1 MRKLRFPKLASVL
14 VAACCLL
21 QPGTAA
27 PEKPVRRVLI
37 FYELGVSSPAVALVD
52 REIRTALEQT
62 PYQIELYAEYLETAL
77 FPDAASQQKFREWY
91 ILKYK
96 RLKPDVILAVGPSPL
111 KFMVESHEKFFRDI
125 PVVFCA
131 TTPEQ
136 AGSPKLN
143 SSFAGVWINFDP
155 AKTLEVALQLQP
167 STKHVVVVGGSGSTD
182 RMLVGIVRGTLRR
195 YEEKVEITYLTD
207 QAMSAF
213 LDRLKRLPP
222 NTIIFYTL
230 IRQDATGKHFI
241 PATQS
246 VPMITAVANAPVFV
260 TSDSLVGTG
269 AVGGY
274 VHSYAALGQ
283 IASRIA
289 TRILAGERPQDI
301 PIETDS
307 NLYMFDWSVLRRWGL
322 KESGVP
328 PGSILL
334 NRQRSLWESYK
345 YYIIAG
351 ILLCVIETL
360 LILGLLWQRSTRRKA
375 QQSLVERM
383 AFEKILS
390 ELSKTFINL
399 PEEQVGATIQQ
410 SLGRIGE
417 FLTLSR
423 ITLFDYS
430 QESRELTVAFS
441 WCGKGVENPPAVTR
455 INQLPWFSDRLLR
468 GDSILL
474 SDLNF
479 IPEKASL
486 ESDYLTRMG
495 AVSVAAIP
503 LRAGDEF
510 FGCISYVSTKR
521 RVQWTED
528 RVEQLKLLAEVFSNA
543 LMRQRA
549 LDARL
554 RHAAIVDSSD
564 DAIVSM
570 NLNGIIVSWNA
581 AAQRLFGYSE
591 AEAIGRPITMLI
603 PHELRDEEHLFH
615 QRLMDGEHVQ
625 RYETVRVVKGREKVA
640 VALTISPVRDSTG
653 NLVGFSEIAR
663 DITDRKRVE
672 HILRESEERFRL
684 VANSAPVLI
693 WMSGTDKLCNFFNQG
708 WLSFT
713 GRSMAEELGEGWA
726 SGVHPDDL
734 ENCLKIYSA
743 SFDARVDF
751 EMEYRLRRFD
761 GEYRWLVDYGVP
773 RFETDGAFC
782 GYIGSCVDISERKS
796 SEEALQ
802 ALSGRLI
809 HAQEE
814 ERARIARD
822 LHDDFSQSLALQC
835 IDLEQLLKKLA
846 KTETDERTRLLK
858 MLKRTKQMT
867 ADIRALS
874 HQLHS
879 NKLEYV
885 GLVPAVS
892 GLCKE
897 ISEKYEIQVRFTESG
912 FPQNIPKDVALC
924 LFRVA
929 QEAIGNV
936 VKHSQAKSAEV
947 ELSANSNGVS
957 LRITDEGKGFAP
969 HDTSREGGGLGL
981 VGMTERLRLVGGR
994 LLIRSELMQGTSI
1007 LAEVPMSAFPTE
1019 GQLRTV
1025 AAGGTEA

>member
-1 MRKLRFPKLASVL
+1 MRKLRFMRFAAVL

-21 QPGTAA
+21 QSGTAA

-96 RLKPDVILAVGPSPL
+96 KLRPDVILAVGPSPL
-111 KFMVESHEKFFRDI
+111 KFMVESHEKIFRDI

-136 AGSPKLN
+136 AGNPKLN
-143 SSFAGVWINFDP
+143 SNFAGVWINFDP

-167 STKHVVVVGGSGSTD
+167 ATQHVVVVGGSGATD
-182 RMLVGIVRGTLRR
+182 RLLVGIVRGALRR
-195 YEEKVEITYLTD
+195 YEGKVEITYLTD
-207 QAMSAF
+207 LAMSTL
-213 LDRLKRLPP
+213 LDQLKRLPP
-222 NTIIFYTL
+222 HMIIFYAL

-260 TSDSLVGTG
+260 NSDSLVGTG

-274 VHSYAALGQ
+274 VNSYAALGQ
-283 IASRIA
+283 IVSRIA

-301 PIETDS
+301 VIDTDS
-307 NLYMFDWSVLRRWGL
+307 NVYMFDWSALRRWGL

-328 PGSILL
+328 LGSIVI

-345 YYIIAG
+345 YFIVAG

-360 LILGLLWQRSTRRKA
+360 LVLGLLWQRAHRKKFEL
-375 QQSLVERM
+375 SLIDRM
-383 AFEKILS
+383 AFEKMLS
-390 ELSKTFINL
+390 HLSRTFINL
-399 PEEQVGATIQQ
+399 PEERVGATMQD
-410 SLGRIGE
+410 SLGRIAE
-417 FLTLSR
+417 FLKLSR

-430 QESRELTVAFS
+430 QENRELTMAFS
-441 WCGKGVENPPAVTR
+441 WCAKGVENPPAVTR

-468 GDSILL
+468 GDPILL
-474 SDLNF
+474 SDLNS
-479 IPEKASL
+479 IPEEASV
-486 ESDYLTRMG
+486 ERDYLTRMG
-495 AVSVAAIP
+495 ALSVAAIP
-503 LRAGDEF
+503 LKAGDEF

-521 RVQWTED
+521 RVLWTED
-528 RVEQLKLLAEVFSNA
+528 LVERLKLLAEVFSNA
-543 LMRQRA
+543 RMRQRA

-564 DAIVSM
+564 DAIVAK

-591 AEAIGRPITMLI
+591 AEAVGRPVTILI
-603 PHELRDEEHLFH
+603 PHELRDEEEFFH
-615 QRLMDGEHVQ
+615 QRLVAGEHVE
-625 RYETVRVVKGREKVA
+625 RYETVRVVKHGTRVA
-640 VALTISPVRDSTG
+640 VALTISPVKDSAG
-653 NLVGFSEIAR
+653 NLVAFSEIAR
-663 DITDRKRVE
+663 DITDRKRAE
-672 HILRESEERFRL
+672 HVLRESEERFRL

-693 WMSGTDKLCNFFNQG
+693 WMSGRDKLCNFFNQC

-713 GRSMAEELGEGWA
+713 GRSMAEELGEGWV

-761 GEYRWLVDYGVP
+761 GEYRWIVDFGVP
-773 RFETDGAFC
+773 RFEADGTFC
-782 GYIGSCVDISERKS
+782 GFIGSCVDITERKFS
-796 SEEALQ
+796 AESLQ

-814 ERARIARD
+814 ERSRIARD

-835 IDLEQLLKKLA
+835 IDVEQLLKKLGQ
-846 KTETDERTRLLK
+846 TETSDRTRLLK
-858 MLKRTKQMT
+858 MLKRTKQMAT
-867 ADIRALS
+867 DIRALS

-885 GLVPAVS
+885 GLLPAVS
-892 GLCKE
+892 GLCEE
-897 ISEKYEIQVRFTESG
+897 ISEKCEIRVHFTEYG
-912 FPQNIPKDVALC
+912 FPQDIPKDVALC

-929 QEAIGNV
+929 QEALGNV
-936 VKHSQAKSAEV
+936 VKHSKAKSAEV
-947 ELSANSNGVS
+947 QLDANSNGVT
-957 LRITDEGKGFAP
+957 LRVTDDGKGFVP
-969 HDTSREGGGLGL
+969 NDTNRGGGLGL

-994 LLIRSELMQGTSI
+994 LSVKSDPIQGTTI
-1007 LAEVPMSAFPTE
+1007 LAEVPLYASPAE
-1019 GQLRTV
+1019 GQVRTM
-1025 AAGGTEA
+1025 AAGGKET

>member
-1 MRKLRFPKLASVL
+1 MRKLRFMRIASLL
-14 VAACCLL
+14 VAACFLL
-21 QPGTAA
+21 QSGTAA

-96 RLKPDVILAVGPSPL
+96 KLKPDVILAVGPSPL
-111 KFMVESHEKFFRDI
+111 RFMVESHERFFRDI

-131 TTPEQ
+131 TSPEQ
-136 AGSPKLN
+136 AGNPTLN
-143 SSFAGVWINFDP
+143 SNFAGVWINFDP

-167 STKHVVVVGGSGSTD
+167 ATQHVVVVGGSGATD
-182 RMLVGIVRGTLRR
+182 RLLVGMVRGALRR

-207 QAMSAF
+207 LGMSTF

-222 NTIIFYTL
+222 HTIIFYAL
-230 IRQDATGKHFI
+230 IRQDATGKRFI

-246 VPMITAVANAPVFV
+246 VPMNTAVANAPVFV
-260 TSDSLVGTG
+260 NSDSLVGTG

-274 VHSYAALGQ
+274 VLSYAALGQ
-283 IASRIA
+283 IVSRIA

-301 PIETDS
+301 AIETDS
-307 NLYMFDWSVLRRWGL
+307 NVYMFDWSALRRWGL

-328 PGSILL
+328 PGSIVI
-334 NRQRSLWESYK
+334 NRQRGLWESYK

-390 ELSKTFINL
+390 DLSKTFINL
-399 PEEQVGATIQQ
+399 PEEQVGASMQE
-410 SLGRIGE
+410 SLGRISE
-417 FLTLSR
+417 FLKLTR
-423 ITLFDYS
+423 ITLFEYS

-441 WCGKGVENPPAVTR
+441 CCGKGIESPPAVVG
-455 INQLPWFSDRLLR
+455 INQLPWLSDRLLR

-474 SDLNF
+474 SDLNSL
-479 IPEKASL
+479 PEDASV
-486 ESDYLTRMG
+486 ERDYLTRMG
-495 AVSVAAIP
+495 AVSAATIP
-503 LRAGDEF
+503 LKAGDEF

-521 RVQWTED
+521 RVLWTED
-528 RVEQLKLLAEVFSNA
+528 LVEQLKLLAEVFSNA

-564 DAIVSM
+564 DAIVSK

-591 AEAIGRPITMLI
+591 AEAIGKPITILI
-603 PHELRDEEHLFH
+603 PHELRDEEKFFH
-615 QRLMDGEHVQ
+615 QRLAAGEHVE
-625 RYETVRVVKGREKVA
+625 RYETVVVVKDGTRVA
-640 VALTISPVRDSTG
+640 VALTLSPVRDSTG
-653 NLVGFSEIAR
+653 NLVGFSKIAR
-663 DITDRKRVE
+663 DITDRKRAE

-693 WMSGTDKLCNFFNQG
+693 WMSGTDKLYTFFNQG

-713 GRSMAEELGEGWA
+713 GRSVEEELGEGWA

-734 ENCLKIYSA
+734 QHCLEIYSA

-751 EMEYRLRRFD
+751 EREYRLRRFD
-761 GEYRWLVDYGVP
+761 GEYRWIVDFGVP
-773 RFETDGAFC
+773 RFEADGTFC
-782 GYIGSCVDISERKS
+782 GFIGSCVDISERKS
-796 SEEALQ
+796 SEESLQ
-802 ALSGRLI
+802 NLSGRLI

-814 ERARIARD
+814 ERSRIARD

-892 GLCKE
+892 GLCEE
-897 ISEKYEIQVRFTESG
+897 ISEKYEIGVHFTECE
-912 FPQNIPKDVALC
+912 FPQDIPKDVALC

-929 QEAIGNV
+929 QEALGNV
-936 VKHSQAKSAEV
+936 VKHSQAKNAQV
-947 ELSANSNGVS
+947 ELSANSSRVS
-957 LRITDEGKGFAP
+957 LRIADDGMGFAP
-969 HDTSREGGGLGL
+969 NDTTRGGGLGL
-981 VGMTERLRLVGGR
+981 VGMTERLRLVSGR
-994 LLIRSELMQGTSI
+994 LSVKSELMQGTTI

-1019 GQLRTV
+1019 GPVRAI
-1025 AAGGTEA
+1025 AAGGAES

>member
-1 MRKLRFPKLASVL
+1 MLKLRFMRFASAL
-14 VAACCLL
+14 VAACFLL

-96 RLKPDVILAVGPSPL
+96 KLKPDVILTVGPSPL
-111 KFMVESHEKFFRDI
+111 KFMVESHERFFRDI

-136 AGSPKLN
+136 AGNPKLN
-143 SSFAGVWINFDP
+143 SNFAGVWINFDP

-167 STKHVVVVGGSGSTD
+167 ATQHVVVVGGSGATD
-182 RMLVGIVRGTLRR
+182 RLLVGIVRGALRR

-207 QAMSAF
+207 LGMSTF

-222 NTIIFYTL
+222 HTIIFYAL

-260 TSDSLVGTG
+260 NSDSLVGTG

-274 VHSYAALGQ
+274 VNSYAAQGQ
-283 IASRIA
+283 IVSRIA

-301 PIETDS
+301 AIETDS
-307 NLYMFDWSVLRRWGL
+307 NVYIFDGSALRRWGL

-328 PGSILL
+328 PGSIVI
-334 NRQRSLWESYK
+334 NRQRGLWESYK

-375 QQSLVERM
+375 QQSLVGRM
-383 AFEKILS
+383 AFEKMLS
-390 ELSKTFINL
+390 DLSKTFINL
-399 PEEQVGATIQQ
+399 PEGQVGATIQQ
-410 SLGRIGE
+410 SLGRIAE

-441 WCGKGVENPPAVTR
+441 WCGKEVANPPAVTR
-455 INQLPWFSDRLLR
+455 INQLPWFSDRFLR
-468 GDSILL
+468 GDPILL
-474 SDLNF
+474 SDLNSM
-479 IPEKASL
+479 PEEASV
-486 ESDYLTRMG
+486 ERDYLTRMG
-495 AVSVAAIP
+495 ALSVAAIP

-510 FGCISYVSTKR
+510 FGCISYVSTKH
-521 RVQWTED
+521 RVLWTED
-528 RVEQLKLLAEVFSNA
+528 LVEQLKLLAEVFSNA

-564 DAIVSM
+564 DAIVSK

-591 AEAIGRPITMLI
+591 AEAIGKSITMLV
-603 PHELRDEEHLFH
+603 PYELRDEDDFFH
-615 QRLMDGEHVQ
+615 RRLAAGEHVQ
-625 RYETVRVVKGREKVA
+625 RYETVRVVKDGRRVA

-653 NLVGFSEIAR
+653 NMVGFSEIAR
-663 DITDRKRVE
+663 DITDRKRAE
-672 HILRESEERFRL
+672 HVLRESEERFRL

-693 WMSGTDKLCNFFNQG
+693 WMSGTDKLYNFFNQG
-708 WLSFT
+708 WLNFT

-761 GEYRWLVDYGVP
+761 GEYRWIVDFGVP
-773 RFETDGAFC
+773 RFEADGNFC
-782 GYIGSCVDISERKS
+782 GFIGSCVDISERKS
-796 SEEALQ
+796 SAESLQ

-814 ERARIARD
+814 ERSRIARD

-835 IDLEQLLKKLA
+835 IDLEQLLKKLGQ
-846 KTETDERTRLLK
+846 TETSDRTRLLK
-858 MLKRTKQMT
+858 MLKRTKQLAT
-867 ADIRALS
+867 DIRALS

-885 GLVPAVS
+885 GLLPAVS
-892 GLCKE
+892 GLCEE
-897 ISEKYEIQVRFTESG
+897 ISEKCEIRVHFTECG
-912 FPQNIPKDVALC
+912 VPRNIPKDVALC

-929 QEAIGNV
+929 QEALGNV

-947 ELSANSNGVS
+947 QLGANSNGVS
-957 LRITDEGKGFAP
+957 LRVADDGKGFVP
-969 HDTSREGGGLGL
+969 NDTNRRGGLGL
-981 VGMTERLRLVGGR
+981 IGMTERLRLVGGR
-994 LLIRSELMQGTSI
+994 LSVKSDPIQGTTI
-1007 LAEVPMSAFPTE
+1007 LAEVPLCASPAE
-1019 GQLRTV
+1019 GQVRTMT
-1025 AAGGTEA
+1025 AGGKES